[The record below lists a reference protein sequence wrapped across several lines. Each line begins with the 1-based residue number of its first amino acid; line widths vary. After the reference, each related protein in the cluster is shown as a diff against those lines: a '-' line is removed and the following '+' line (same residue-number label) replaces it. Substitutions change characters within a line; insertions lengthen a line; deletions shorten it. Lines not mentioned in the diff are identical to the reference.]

1 MNCNIKQ
8 NELNSGFIENNFIE
22 CTISDTH
29 VNQFYLEPSYEYT
42 LEQIRLNSECME
54 NFLDQ
59 SNYDIE
65 SDSKYNS
72 VFYEQT
78 SQHASNSCSMNSCD
92 SEQSLASSNETD
104 LEKKSIMINCKNLY
118 SHLVKPL
125 KSKLVKK
132 FSKNSKNQLNAI
144 KETNEAQ
151 PSSNSTP
158 KIHYINLKAVQNM
171 QDIVYIPPNNSSP
184 TNKFNNFGDFVLYN
198 I

>member
-65 SDSKYNS
+65 SDSKYNI

-144 KETNEAQ
+144 KETNDAQ

>member
-1 MNCNIKQ
+1 M
-8 NELNSGFIENNFIE
+8 
-22 CTISDTH
+22 
-29 VNQFYLEPSYEYT
+29 
-42 LEQIRLNSECME
+42 
-54 NFLDQ
+54 
-59 SNYDIE
+59 
-65 SDSKYNS
+65 
-72 VFYEQT
+72 
-78 SQHASNSCSMNSCD
+78 
-92 SEQSLASSNETD
+92 
-104 LEKKSIMINCKNLY
+104 
-118 SHLVKPL
+118 

-132 FSKNSKNQLNAI
+132 FTKNSKNQLNAI